1 MVVGL
6 QQHFS
11 WWDFG
16 LGGAVEEVMG
26 TFLSLGKGLG
36 VVTCGVVEGGP
47 ICFPTESS
55 LLS

>member
-6 QQHFS
+6 QQCFS
-11 WWDFG
+11 GWDFG

-26 TFLSLGKGLG
+26 TFLSLGKGLEM
-36 VVTCGVVEGGP
+36 VACGVVEGGP
-47 ICFPTESS
+47 IWFLTESS